1 MFGPLLL
8 NDDTGAITDT
18 LAEQFHRNALDI
30 NSEVLKRWLRGN
42 DLSPVTW
49 ETLVGVLKSI
59 GLKEL
64 ARKIETSLQD

>member
-8 NDDTGAITDT
+8 SDDTGAITD
-18 LAEQFHRNALDI
+18 AQFHRNAFDI

-49 ETLVGVLKSI
+49 ETLVGVLKRI
-59 GLKEL
+59 DLKEL